1 VIEDL
6 QKHEPK
12 RKVEINIMPKISVK
26 GDQSL
31 LHIVLENLLGNA
43 WKYTGEKKSAS
54 IEFGTEIVDDETVFF
69 IQDNG
74 IGFDMDYANKLFI
87 PFQRLHSSEQFP
99 GTGIGL
105 ATVARIIERHS
116 GRIWAEASP
125 DQGARFR
132 FTLP

>member
-1 VIEDL
+1 MQNDQPGKTLQVNIEPALTVKADEGL
-6 QKHEPK
+6 I
-12 RKVEINIMPKISVK
+12 EIV
-26 GDQSL
+26 
-31 LHIVLENLLGNA
+31 VENLIGNA

-54 IEFGTEIVDDETVFF
+54 IEFGTEILENETVFY

-87 PFQRLHSSEQFP
+87 PFQRLHSAEKFP

-116 GRIWAEASP
+116 GRIWADASP
-125 DQGARFR
+125 NQGARFR